1 MMTKVRAVMDVAG
14 FGDMPIQAARL
25 ADGLI
30 WPDRS
35 FIAQDANETDVP
47 RLGLA
52 AVGKTPRNP
61 ARESCEQES
70 IATDA

>member
-1 MMTKVRAVMDVAG
+1 MTIKVRSVMDAAG
-14 FGDMPIQAARL
+14 FGDTLIQAARL
-25 ADGLI
+25 VDRPIG
-30 WPDRS
+30 PDRS
-35 FIAQDANETDVP
+35 FITQDANETDVP

-52 AVGKTPRNP
+52 AVGKMPRNL